1 MDGFGKSHIVAKNI
15 ILLGQA
21 HLEVVDRQLDRAPFR
36 PKLRLDGELRWAVR
50 RPMSHKHIPMHLINI
65 IIYKTGEEYLMDLSF
80 FVDGCSSF
88 PNHHSKILQLVVK
101 TSIVVCIQ

>member
-1 MDGFGKSHIVAKNI
+1 MTNLKENPNLKGVKKLCIFSLHGIELTLMDGFGKSHIVAKNI

-50 RPMSHKHIPMHLINI
+50 RPMSHKHIPM
-65 IIYKTGEEYLMDLSF
+65 
-80 FVDGCSSF
+80 
-88 PNHHSKILQLVVK
+88 P
-101 TSIVVCIQ
+101 